1 MIHSASFFAT
11 GSDIAASV
19 CVASAGLCLRTRSM
33 TFSSASVSA
42 CEVDDVAAIAGAA
55 GGGATTGA
63 VFLASVFVAARMVVL
78 VEALGAML
86 RAIGR
91 GFGNGTFGVAQA
103 SAATAD
109 TPPASARL
117 VAKAVDRNAGARED
131 GGTAF
136 LRGESFNR
144 SIPRSI

>member
-1 MIHSASFFAT
+1 
-11 GSDIAASV
+11 
-19 CVASAGLCLRTRSM
+19 
-33 TFSSASVSA
+33 
-42 CEVDDVAAIAGAA
+42 
-55 GGGATTGA
+55 
-63 VFLASVFVAARMVVL
+63 VAARTVVL

-91 GFGNGTFGVAQA
+91 GFGNGTFGMAQA

-109 TPPASARL
+109 NTTASARL
-117 VAKAVDRNAGARED
+117 VAKAVDRNAAARED

>member
-11 GSDIAASV
+11 GSEIAASV
-19 CVASAGLCLRTRSM
+19 CFASASLCLPIPSM

-42 CEVDDVAAIAGAA
+42 CEVDDVAATAAGAGGLRAGGGGKAACLRVAGSIAGAA
-55 GGGATTGA
+55 GAGATTGA

-86 RAIGR
+86 PAIGR
-91 GFGNGTFGVAQA
+91 GFGDGTFGMAQA

-109 TPPASARL
+109 NTTPSARL
-117 VAKAVDRNAGARED
+117 
-131 GGTAF
+131 
-136 LRGESFNR
+136 
-144 SIPRSI
+144 